1 MESEKIKSLSPRLHI
16 LARPNTYL
24 GGMMP
29 TKINTWVM
37 DEDSISYKEVEYSE
51 GLLKIIN
58 EVIDNSVDEFVKT
71 NGEYST
77 KISVDLSK
85 TECSISDNGRGIS
98 TEKDEEGV
106 IGAVRA
112 ATIPMS
118 GSNFDDDANRKSIG
132 MNGLGL
138 KGSNIFSKYFECIT
152 CDGKGKIKIVC
163 KNNMEEIKVKEL
175 ALSDKRGTQV
185 KFQPD
190 FEKFGSSEFTPQ
202 IFSLIKTRLKILS
215 WFYPKCTFTFN
226 GEKINIK
233 AKEIATLFPQPSVAL
248 NAQNVYICIYPSD
261 EPYFLSY
268 VNGISLRNGGTH
280 VDYILNKVISD
291 IRDKVGKKYKSIKP
305 ADIRNRLGIVCF
317 FKDFSNCTFDSQ
329 TKEKLTNSAGDIS
342 NYLNLNAIDLD
353 KFTARILKQKEI
365 IDNITDLFR
374 LKEELAEKKELNKLN
389 KSKKTIDPEKYV
401 PPLGK
406 TEKKYLMLIEGN
418 SAYSGISPI
427 LGRKNIGYYKLKGK
441 ILNVLEE
448 KTLKIMSNDEINDL
462 VNILNLDITNPDTDM
477 SYEKV
482 VILTDADADGNA
494 IAGLVLTLFSRIAPR
509 MLKEGRICRFETP
522 LLTGSKNGKIVEYYF
537 QFPEK
542 SKMKKDLEYFYL
554 KGLGS
559 WTRNTLSQVLAKEG
573 GMDGLI
579 HPYEFDENAE
589 QAIKNWFGSSS
600 APRKE
605 KIRGREFHID
615 NA

>member
-1 MESEKIKSLSPRLHI
+1 M
-16 LARPNTYL
+16 
-24 GGMMP
+24 
-29 TKINTWVM
+29 
-37 DEDSISYKEVEYSE
+37 
-51 GLLKIIN
+51 
-58 EVIDNSVDEFVKT
+58 
-71 NGEYST
+71 
-77 KISVDLSK
+77 
-85 TECSISDNGRGIS
+85 
-98 TEKDEEGV
+98 
-106 IGAVRA
+106 
-112 ATIPMS
+112 
-118 GSNFDDDANRKSIG
+118 
-132 MNGLGL
+132 
-138 KGSNIFSKYFECIT
+138 
-152 CDGKGKIKIVC
+152 
-163 KNNMEEIKVKEL
+163 
-175 ALSDKRGTQV
+175 
-185 KFQPD
+185 
-190 FEKFGSSEFTPQ
+190 
-202 IFSLIKTRLKILS
+202 
-215 WFYPKCTFTFN
+215 
-226 GEKINIK
+226 
-233 AKEIATLFPQPSVAL
+233 
-248 NAQNVYICIYPSD
+248 
-261 EPYFLSY
+261 
-268 VNGISLRNGGTH
+268 
-280 VDYILNKVISD
+280 
-291 IRDKVGKKYKSIKP
+291 
-305 ADIRNRLGIVCF
+305 
-317 FKDFSNCTFDSQ
+317 
-329 TKEKLTNSAGDIS
+329 
-342 NYLNLNAIDLD
+342 
-353 KFTARILKQKEI
+353 
-365 IDNITDLFR
+365 FR

-509 MLKEGRICRFETP
+509 MLKEGRICRLETP